1 MKKVT
6 LALMTLFLVLLFL
19 PDELR
24 ADAEPVTVPAETTTE
39 VTVVSAEANARIDRL
54 MEIKAMDVSTLTA
67 SEKRVLRKEVRTIRS
82 EMKANGEARVAD
94 SRNGGIYLSAGGIII
109 VILLLVLL
117 L

>member
-1 MKKVT
+1 MKKIT
-6 LALMTLFLVLLFL
+6 LALMTAFLVLLFS

-24 ADAEPVTVPAETTTE
+24 ADTEPITVPTETTTE
-39 VTVVSAEANARIDRL
+39 VTVASAEANARIDRL

-67 SEKRVLRKEVRTIRS
+67 SEKRELRKEVRGIRS
-82 EMKANGEARVAD
+82 EMKANGEATVAD

-109 VILLLVLL
+109 VILLLILL